1 MKRMNRMMT
10 ATVAAAACITAAA
23 TVAFADEAESNPA
36 TRLANEAPSSLV
48 EDFNYP
54 QADKIEEERGI
65 VLKRGDG
72 HIVLAECGSSSDLMV
87 VYSRTTGQTC
97 FRTTGDV
104 GYLSVEI
111 PAVYG
116 IKGSTSHETDI
127 TLTAENSEQK
137 VALAKAEWKG
147 VGQSTDPQ
155 GRDHTLIELSTSA

>member
-1 MKRMNRMMT
+1 MKHLNRMIT
-10 ATVAAAACITAAA
+10 ATVATAACVAAVA
-23 TVAFADEAESNPA
+23 TVAFADEPRSGTAA
-36 TRLANEAPSSLV
+36 HLAAEAPSPLV
-48 EDFNYP
+48 EDYVYP
-54 QADKIEEERGI
+54 QAEKIKEERGI

-72 HIVLAECGSSSDLMV
+72 HIILAECGSSSDLMV

-97 FRTTGDV
+97 FRTIGKI

-116 IKGSTSHETDI
+116 IKGSSSHKTDV
-127 TLTAENSEQK
+127 TLTVEESEQK
-137 VALAKAEWKG
+137 VALAKDEWKG